1 MSLLRS
7 ALDLVLP
14 RTCIVC
20 GRHLMPEEE
29 HICIPCLA
37 DMPLT
42 RFERLSRNPMA
53 DRFND
58 KVAAQGDDENRYCY
72 ACALYYYSGDSGYHN
87 ISVQLKYYRNFGA
100 GRYFARMLG
109 EALASSELFADVD
122 LVAPVPLHWTR
133 RRSRGYNQAEV
144 IGREVARCLGC
155 PVGAKILKRN
165 RRTRTQTH
173 LTGDA
178 KATNVFHAF
187 SVRRLPKKGP
197 RHILLVDDVFTTGAT
212 LVECYRALRTVYGP
226 EVRISVAT
234 LGFVGR

>member
-20 GRHLMPEEE
+20 GRHLMPSEE

-53 DRFND
+53 DRFNE
-58 KVAAQGDDENRYCY
+58 KISAQGDVENRYCY
-72 ACALYYYSGDSGYHN
+72 ASALYYYRGDSGYRK

-100 GRYFARMLG
+100 GKYFARMLG
-109 EALASSELFADVD
+109 GALASSDLFADVD
-122 LVAPVPLHWTR
+122 LVVPVPLHWTR

-144 IGREVARCLGC
+144 IGREVASRLGC
-155 PVGAKILKRN
+155 PLGKKVLKRN
-165 RRTRTQTH
+165 RRTKTQTR
-173 LTGDA
+173 LRGA
-178 KATNVFHAF
+178 QKAANVFRAF
-187 SVRRLPKKGP
+187 SVLRLPETQP
-197 RHILLVDDVFTTGAT
+197 NHILLVDDVFTTGAT